1 MCFSAS
7 ASFVSGGVLSVAAT
21 ATIRE
26 ARRSPRVL
34 VAAIPLLFAVHQV
47 AEGVVWLTLG
57 DAAPAAWQRPAMF
70 LYLTVA
76 KVVWP
81 FWVPLA
87 MLAAERTAGYRRVL
101 IPSLVIGFVSALY
114 QAYLLIVYPVSASV
128 AVTHHIHYEV
138 GSPPV
143 ARLLSGVLY
152 MVPTV
157 LPPFF
162 CSLPMMRMV
171 GAGILGSFIFS
182 AIYYREALGS
192 VWCFFAAIISL
203 LIWFAVRVPRQVL
216 EPAPASH

>member
-7 ASFVSGGVLSVAAT
+7 ASFVSGGVLSVTAT
-21 ATIRE
+21 AAMRE
-26 ARRSPRVL
+26 AWRSPRTP

-57 DAAPAAWQRPAMF
+57 GTAPAAWQRPAMF

-87 MLAAERTAGYRRVL
+87 MLAAERATAYRRIL
-101 IPSLVIGFVSALY
+101 IPSLVIGAVSALY
-114 QAYLLIVYPVSASV
+114 QAYLLIVYPVSASIT
-128 AVTHHIHYEV
+128 ATHHIHYEV
-138 GSPPV
+138 GSPPL

-152 MVPTV
+152 LVPTV
-157 LPPFF
+157 LPPFC
-162 CSLPMMRMV
+162 CSLPLMRVV

-192 VWCFFAAIISL
+192 VWCFFAALISV
-203 LIWFAVRVPRQVL
+203 LIWFAVRVPRQVP
-216 EPAPASH
+216 EAAPASH